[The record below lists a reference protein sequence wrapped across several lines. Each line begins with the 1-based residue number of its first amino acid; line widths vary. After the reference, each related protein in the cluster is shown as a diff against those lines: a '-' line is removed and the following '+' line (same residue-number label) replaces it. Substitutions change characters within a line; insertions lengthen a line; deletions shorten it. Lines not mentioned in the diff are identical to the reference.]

1 MPESRYDKDCNFCD
15 IARGSRDGVEVVC
28 EATSWL
34 AFSPL
39 EPATPGH
46 TLIIP
51 KTHVADYWD
60 LDPGQAADLSHAA
73 LQVGQAIQRAISPEG
88 MNLITSAGRAAEQ
101 SVFHLHLH
109 VVPRWR
115 RDGFGE
121 IWPHGQRYQDSEVD
135 DVANKIRRECSNE
148 KNQKEEQ

>member
-1 MPESRYDKDCNFCD
+1 MPEPHYDPDCDFCA
-15 IARGSRDGVEVVC
+15 IVRGSRDGLEVVS
-28 EATSWL
+28 EASSWL
-34 AFSPL
+34 AFFPL
-39 EPATPGH
+39 DPATPGH

-60 LDPGQAADLSHAA
+60 LNPGQASDLSNAA
-73 LQVGQAIQRAISPEG
+73 LLVGQAIQRAISPEG

-121 IWPHGQRYQDSEVD
+121 IWPHGQRYEDSELV
-135 DVANKIRRECSNE
+135 DVAAKIRSECSNE
-148 KNQKEEQ
+148 RFPRAEP